1 LANLIREIRR
11 RIRSVKNIA
20 QVTKAMEAVSAAKM
34 RKAQQQVLATRP
46 YANQAREV
54 LSYIARLNSTESELN
69 PLINE
74 RPVKRTGILLI
85 TADRGLAGGFNANV
99 LRRNAQLM
107 REKRNDGAEVSVV
120 AVGKKGR
127 EWLLRYDPVV
137 RAEFTALPDNPTT
150 YDIAPI
156 VRVLVDD
163 FLSGYTDEVL
173 MVYTDFVNTI
183 RQVPTVHK
191 LLPVQPPTEQST
203 TMAPEYIFEP
213 SPEAVLNR
221 VLYGFTEV
229 QILQAIYESLASEH
243 SARMVAMRNATD
255 AAGELLDDLTLT
267 YNKAR
272 QSAITGELMD
282 IVGGASAL
290 QDAEKGG
297 AAGSDAW
304 LTVDL
309 ESNILPAA

>member
-46 YANQAREV
+46 YAQQAHEV
-54 LSYIARLNSTESELN
+54 LSYVARLTSTESQLN
-69 PLINE
+69 SLITQ
-74 RPVKRTGILLI
+74 RPVKRSEILLV

-99 LRRNAQLM
+99 LRRVAQLM
-107 REKRNDGAEVSVV
+107 REKRHLGAEVTVV

-137 RAEFTALPDNPTT
+137 RAEFTGLPDNPTP
-150 YDIAPI
+150 YDIGPI
-156 VRVLVDD
+156 VRVLIDD
-163 FLSGYTDEVL
+163 YLSGYADEVL
-173 MVYTDFVNTI
+173 VVYTDYVNTI
-183 RQVPTVHK
+183 QQVPVVHK
-191 LLPVQPPTEQST
+191 LLPVVPSEPSA

-213 SPEAVLNR
+213 SADAVLNR

-229 QILQAIYESLASEH
+229 QILQALYESLASEH

-255 AAGELLDDLTLT
+255 AAGELIDDLTLT

-272 QSAITGELMD
+272 QGAITSELID
-282 IVGGASAL
+282 IVGGTSAL
-290 QDAEKGG
+290 ESKQNTET
-297 AAGSDAW
+297 AGSSDW
-304 LTVDL
+304 LPVEL
-309 ESNILPAA
+309 ERNALPVA

>member
-1 LANLIREIRR
+1 MANLTREIRR
-11 RIRSVKNIA
+11 RIRSVRNIA

-46 YANQAREV
+46 YAKQAREV
-54 LSYIARLNSTESELN
+54 LSYIARLTSAESELN
-69 PLINE
+69 PLIHP
-74 RPVKRTGILLI
+74 RPVKRCEILLV

-99 LRRNAQLM
+99 VRRNAQLM
-107 REKRNDGAEVSVV
+107 REKRAAGADVAVV
-120 AVGKKGR
+120 TVGKKGR

-137 RAEFTALPDNPTT
+137 RAEFTGVPDNPTT
-150 YDIAPI
+150 FHIAPI
-156 VRVLVDD
+156 VRVLMDD
-163 FLSGYTDEVL
+163 FLSGYADEVL
-173 MVYTDFVNTI
+173 MVYTDFINTI
-183 RQVPTVHK
+183 KQVPVVRK
-191 LLPVQPPTEQST
+191 LLPVEPAEPSV

-229 QILQAIYESLASEH
+229 QVLQAIYESLASEH

-255 AAGELLDDLTLT
+255 AAGELIDDLTLT

-272 QSAITGELMD
+272 QSAITSELMD

-290 QDAEKGG
+290 ESAKTLSGPGRGD
-297 AAGSDAW
+297 W
-304 LTVDL
+304 LTAEFDL
-309 ESNILPAA
+309 A